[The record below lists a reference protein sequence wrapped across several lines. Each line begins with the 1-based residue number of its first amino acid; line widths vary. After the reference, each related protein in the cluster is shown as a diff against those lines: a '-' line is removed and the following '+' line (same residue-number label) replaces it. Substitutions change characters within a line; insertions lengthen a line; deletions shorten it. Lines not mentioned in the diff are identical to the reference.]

1 MWRAGNAHGWTPASP
16 PSVVAPLGLRPTRAA
31 RKRHWVLLPGPGN
44 GGQDQRPT
52 IRSRRPLVGSERFP
66 HLAGLLPLSAIAAND
81 VAAPEANIMVRV
93 SSRAERRQRP
103 PSGRVLISDCSSSAV
118 GPARSLGERL
128 PMVWR
133 NCRTRDSLPSF
144 PPERRSDG
152 RNGKDHCGG
161 ARFWYRSS
169 GHTIG
174 SLHVA

>member
-1 MWRAGNAHGWTPASP
+1 MWRAGNAHGWSPASP

-52 IRSRRPLVGSERFP
+52 IRSRRPLLDSERFH
-66 HLAGLLPLSAIAAND
+66 HLAGLLRLSAI
-81 VAAPEANIMVRV
+81 VANIMVRV

-103 PSGRVLISDCSSSAV
+103 PSGRVLIRDCSSSAV
-118 GPARSLGERL
+118 GPARSLGEML

-144 PPERRSDG
+144 RSERRSDG

-161 ARFWYRSS
+161 ARFWYLAS
-169 GHTIG
+169 GHAIG
-174 SLHVA
+174 SLHVD